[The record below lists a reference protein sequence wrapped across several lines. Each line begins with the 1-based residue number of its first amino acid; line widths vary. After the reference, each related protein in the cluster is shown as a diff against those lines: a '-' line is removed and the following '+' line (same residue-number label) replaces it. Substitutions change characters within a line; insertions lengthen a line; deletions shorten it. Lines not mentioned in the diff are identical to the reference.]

1 MRMVT
6 LRSIEIK
13 DFSTSKWTSLL
24 YLRWNPTMTLNIGTN
39 LQCLARQVSNMWEIY
54 LQIMLTFSDNQII
67 LSEMC
72 YNLKYCWEYQFQKAF
87 FLLFFLKSF
96 LKAAEGDWTHTQN
109 KNNYTNKQ
117 ILGNCNLK
125 NLIISSTQ
133 KSQG

>member
-1 MRMVT
+1 MTDAYFDWKLRVKHLWTRIIYALGINLNLLKFGWSQSIRWHWCNMRMVT

-87 FLLFFLKSF
+87 FCCFF
-96 LKAAEGDWTHTQN
+96 
-109 KNNYTNKQ
+109 
-117 ILGNCNLK
+117 
-125 NLIISSTQ
+125 
-133 KSQG
+133 